1 MIVNGLLN
9 SGMPYYREHPLNKD
23 IDRLGKCYFDVKSKL
38 DFKSDDKSLI
48 DFNAICVNRIPD
60 DENSVTGGN
69 VRGLYWTI
77 PDTTNHEEQRLK
89 PVRESL
95 YTEICPEFKD
105 TYVEEVY
112 NIINKRFKVGR
123 VRFLMKP
130 PRTCLSWHRDPEMR
144 LHIPVITN
152 KGNIM
157 VIGSEAFH
165 MPANG
170 NGYLT
175 DNRQYHN
182 FFNGSE
188 IERVHLVAT
197 VLSSD
202 LDEMHLD
209 EHWRDEVKYD

>member
-1 MIVNGLLN
+1 ME
-9 SGMPYYREHPLNKD
+9 P
-23 IDRLGKCYFDVKSKL
+23 VK
-38 DFKSDDKSLI
+38 
-48 DFNAICVNRIPD
+48 
-60 DENSVTGGN
+60 
-69 VRGLYWTI
+69 
-77 PDTTNHEEQRLK
+77 
-89 PVRESL
+89 ESL

-112 NIINKRFKVGR
+112 NLINKRFKVGR

-144 LHIPVITN
+144 LHIPIITN

-197 VLSSD
+197 VLGSD

>member
-1 MIVNGLLN
+1 
-9 SGMPYYREHPLNKD
+9 MPYYREHPLNID

-38 DFKSDDKSLI
+38 DFKTDDKSLI
-48 DFNAICVNRIPD
+48 DFNAICVNRIPN
-60 DENSVTGGN
+60 DEKSINGGN